1 MTDLRNI
8 ALDDLFAEV
17 QRRSKCMTI
26 PDMNVIMVGPPGAGK
41 GTQGPIIRDD
51 LCICHRATGD
61 LIRDNIARKTPMG
74 LAVKDIIAKGG
85 LVSDDIVLG
94 LIKNAMSE
102 PECEKGML
110 LDGFPR
116 TMNQAQELDK
126 LFSAAGRKVDKVVE
140 FKVNDDVLIERI
152 EGRRIH
158 KASGRSYHVK
168 FNPPKVEGKD
178 DLTGEDLIQ
187 RPDDNAEALKTRLK
201 LYHEET
207 APILDYYKQKNVL
220 MTVDAMQKMNNV
232 KTAIHA
238 GLFDKNIV

>member
-1 MTDLRNI
+1 MDLRNVT
-8 ALDDLFAEV
+8 LDDLFAEV
-17 QRRSKCMTI
+17 KRRSKCMQV
-26 PDMNVIMVGPPGAGK
+26 PNMNVILVGPPGAGK
-41 GTQGPIIRDD
+41 GTQAPIIRDE

-61 LIRDNIARKTPMG
+61 LIRDNISRGTPMG
-74 LAVKDIIAKGG
+74 LKVKDIIAKGE

-116 TMNQAQELDK
+116 TSGQAESLDK
-126 LFSAAGRKVDKVVE
+126 LMAENGKKIDKVIE
-140 FKVNDDVLIERI
+140 FKVNDDILIERI

-178 DLTGEDLIQ
+178 DLTGEPLIQ

-201 LYHEET
+201 GYHEQT
-207 APILDYYKQKNVL
+207 VPILSYYKNKNIL
-220 MTVDAMQKMNNV
+220 MTIDAMAKPNV
-232 KTAIHA
+232 VQTEIHS
-238 GLFDKNIV
+238 GLFDKNII